1 MSSSIRQKWYIIL
14 PERKPI
20 VELPMNT
27 IMNIFYIATGRI
39 EEISLL
45 LRDLKVGEGVIRIV
59 DNLINQVNDIGVF

>member
-39 EEISLL
+39 EGISLL